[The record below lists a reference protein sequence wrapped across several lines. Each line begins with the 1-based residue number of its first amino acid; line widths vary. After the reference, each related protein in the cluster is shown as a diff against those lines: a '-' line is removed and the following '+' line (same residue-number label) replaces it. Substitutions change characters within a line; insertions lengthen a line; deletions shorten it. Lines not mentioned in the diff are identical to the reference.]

1 VQTARLAQFELISV
15 EISAGCSSKEQ
26 VRNTAGFFMATM
38 SPRILEMY
46 LMRSNTIVQ
55 ALNEAMAM
63 TMTTQDQST
72 LARVV
77 DSGTLLEQ
85 SPGGSELGKNERKA
99 STAIESTYAT
109 LRDSI
114 IRGAF
119 PQGSKLHLETL
130 KSSLGVSGST
140 LREALTR
147 LIGDQLVIAEGQKGF
162 SVAPMSLRD
171 LDDLT
176 SARIT
181 LETTALIESMK
192 LGGGDWEDNLFTS
205 FRRLTRAQERLEA
218 DPANAFDEWELRNME
233 FHHALVAASPSK
245 WLANF
250 RDILFHNSER
260 YRRLSGTQGPIPV
273 AVHEEHKA
281 IFEAAMSR
289 DVEQAV
295 SALAHHIRRS
305 ASVIRSNNL
314 LSA

>member
-1 VQTARLAQFELISV
+1 
-15 EISAGCSSKEQ
+15 
-26 VRNTAGFFMATM
+26 
-38 SPRILEMY
+38 
-46 LMRSNTIVQ
+46 MRP
-55 ALNEAMAM
+55 LDKAMAM
-63 TMTTQDQST
+63 TVTTHDQGT
-72 LARVV
+72 LAKVV
-77 DSGTLLEQ
+77 ESARLIEQ
-85 SPGGSELGKNERKA
+85 SPTEFDLGKKERKA

-114 IRGAF
+114 IRGAY

-171 LDDLT
+171 LDDLIG
-176 SARIT
+176 ARIT
-181 LETTALIESMK
+181 LETTALIESIN
-192 LGGGDWEDNLFTS
+192 LGGGDWEDNLFTC
-205 FRRLTRAQERLEA
+205 FRRLARAQQRLEA
-218 DPANAFDEWELRNME
+218 DPANAFDEWELRNKE

-273 AVHEEHKA
+273 EVHEEHKA
-281 IFEAAMSR
+281 IFDAAMAR

-295 SALAHHIRRS
+295 TALALHIRRS
-305 ASVIRSNNL
+305 ASVIRSNKL
-314 LSA
+314 LSE